1 MSRVHHLAAWLTR
14 MKAGDA
20 KVFCIGFNKTGT
32 TSLHAFFEH
41 EGLTSM
47 HNIAWPV
54 ESHRLTGRS
63 FFEKTTC
70 YTDGEQA
77 AFHRLEEW
85 FPNAVFVLNTRDER
99 SWLRSRIKH
108 VMRFG
113 VPSGQPGCTV
123 LDRLGTMGHEFFA
136 YPEMALAAWL
146 AQRRTYEASVRA
158 HFRGNDRFIEL
169 RVTEDRDW
177 AQTLRT
183 FLVKNRILPERAR
196 RVWAPDANKR
206 ASEEI
211 RDQAQ
216 LAEYLSLAEEVLK
229 DVDAIRS
236 WSKGHLTLVHCRA

>member
-123 LDRLGTMGHEFFA
+123 LDRLGTMGHEFFGILKWRL
-136 YPEMALAAWL
+136 PPGWRSAAHTRHQF
-146 AQRRTYEASVRA
+146 A
-158 HFRGNDRFIEL
+158 
-169 RVTEDRDW
+169 
-177 AQTLRT
+177 
-183 FLVKNRILPERAR
+183 RIFVATI
-196 RVWAPDANKR
+196 VSSNC
-206 ASEEI
+206 
-211 RDQAQ
+211 
-216 LAEYLSLAEEVLK
+216 
-229 DVDAIRS
+229 
-236 WSKGHLTLVHCRA
+236 G

>member
-1 MSRVHHLAAWLTR
+1 
-14 MKAGDA
+14 
-20 KVFCIGFNKTGT
+20 
-32 TSLHAFFEH
+32 
-41 EGLTSM
+41 
-47 HNIAWPV
+47 
-54 ESHRLTGRS
+54 
-63 FFEKTTC
+63 
-70 YTDGEQA
+70 
-77 AFHRLEEW
+77 
-85 FPNAVFVLNTRDER
+85 
-99 SWLRSRIKH
+99 KH

-177 AQTLRT
+177 AQTLRA

-211 RDQAQ
+211 RD
-216 LAEYLSLAEEVLK
+216 
-229 DVDAIRS
+229 
-236 WSKGHLTLVHCRA
+236 